1 MRQAVEKCRA
11 QAIKLFTFKPANQTG
26 AICFKTCKCMNRFG
40 FFRSESERSQSKHRQ
55 WAQQR
60 GVYMTTVHVD
70 TTVTLC
76 SRRRET
82 SSGSRLTSTPWPPRC
97 QSLGN
102 ARRALRKPN
111 KEQMKLQTVGRKETK
126 QKKREKTAR
135 EQEQG
140 GSIHGHKASAAE
152 QTRQWE

>member
-82 SSGSRLTSTPWPPRC
+82 SSGSRLTSTP
-97 QSLGN
+97 
-102 ARRALRKPN
+102 
-111 KEQMKLQTVGRKETK
+111 
-126 QKKREKTAR
+126 
-135 EQEQG
+135 
-140 GSIHGHKASAAE
+140 
-152 QTRQWE
+152 